1 MQKQQEHQGSGCNV
15 ENFSSGFKVWW
26 ASEMQSYLS
35 LTYSAVATGGTF
47 AIILLVFVHVFFPIG
62 VLLSAL
68 LPADAPAP
76 ASYLAF
82 EHVPEVVLAFT
93 SLGFAPFMA
102 LAAFAV
108 WLRHVCSLGKSNP

>member
-1 MQKQQEHQGSGCNV
+1 MQKLQEHQGTGCNV
-15 ENFSSGFKVWW
+15 ENFTSGIKVWW
-26 ASEMQSYLS
+26 ASEMQPYLR
-35 LTYSAVATGGTF
+35 LTYSAAATGGTF
-47 AIILLVFVHVFFPIG
+47 AIILLVFIHVFFPIG

-68 LPADAPAP
+68 LPDGAPAP

-102 LAAFAV
+102 LAAFAIWV
-108 WLRHVCSLGKSNP
+108 RHVCSLGKSNP